1 MDDNVAVIN
10 DTVLATMEEDTRA
23 GGTAPYPAAAGSG
36 HSCRHC
42 CQPLALCLARLHAS
56 LPAET
61 QGTGS
66 AVTAV

>member
-1 MDDNVAVIN
+1 MAVIN
-10 DTVLATMEEDTRA
+10 VTVLATMEEDTRA
-23 GGTAPYPAAAGSG
+23 GGTAPYPAAVGSG

-42 CQPLALCLARLHAS
+42 CQPLALRLARLHAS